1 MASSGFTWESDKPSA
16 PAGNKGGFNWTD
28 EDKSLTTNQKLA
40 KQAQPTEFERERAN
54 ESATPWTDI
63 AKGVGEGALGTTA
76 LVGKGISKIPYI
88 GSKVIPSAGLNA
100 EQQLATART
109 PGEKLGSSIE
119 SVAETA
125 LPIGEVG
132 EAIKGSKYVRPAAR
146 FVAENVLP
154 EIKSIPYIGRGI
166 EAAEKAPSFAKAA
179 IRGGTTGALLGGVEQ
194 GIRTRSPEE
203 AIKGALYG
211 GAGGALMGM
220 GAHGINRLAA
230 PGITSAEPFRLTP
243 EIPTSEPAV
252 QTPLHFPKA
261 TPSTVSSE
269 PFNLTSPVAE
279 REPAVQMPMNI
290 PAAEKPP
297 TLNDLGRQIEQTSG
311 WKPIQSN
318 VTLREQIPP
327 RTAVIPRAP
336 LGSRVAVP
344 VGEEFGPLTKKM
356 GEIPRAVTEEPM
368 RQMGAPPMR
377 PGVSLREQP
386 KTAEAPIR
394 SEQARLEEKYSDKAI
409 RQMVH
414 ANGEEMVDAIGNDA
428 DTMKA
433 VHNLTNPDVRQA
445 MINSGEDMGQM
456 GINNRKLEG
465 GGSMSRQAA
474 FKKMLSKGLTPQ
486 QIVEF
491 ARKPIEAR

>member
-1 MASSGFTWESDKPSA
+1 MAGADL
-16 PAGNKGGFNWTD
+16 
-28 EDKSLTTNQKLA
+28 EDLA
-40 KQAQPTEFERERAN
+40 KYEAKPATTDDLAKYETRTDSSKGFFAQGN
-54 ESATPWTDI
+54 ESAKDPFAFSKEYAASHPAQPQSTWQKIKSYAGAATRPW
-63 AKGVGEGALGTTA
+63 EGAMA
-76 LVGKGISKIPYI
+76 PR
-88 GSKVIPSAGLNA
+88 NA
-100 EQQLATART
+100 EEALSGFEMLG
-109 PGEKLGSSIE
+109 GE
-119 SVAETA
+119 
-125 LPIGEVG
+125 IG
-132 EAIKGSKYVRPAAR
+132 
-146 FVAENVLP
+146 
-154 EIKSIPYIGRGI
+154 
-166 EAAEKAPSFAKAA
+166 
-179 IRGGTTGALLGGVEQ
+179 GALLGPAGKSAASSGVKSAITAAEPKQ
-194 GIRTRSPEE
+194 IPAVETAKVPSIVRKPGEILPERVGTPSTARIPAIAQRSGESILPGGGVIKRPPLALLPEST
-203 AIKGALYG
+203 AKPQIPMA
-211 GAGGALMGM
+211 
-220 GAHGINRLAA
+220 N
-230 PGITSAEPFRLTP
+230 AEPFQLTLP
-243 EIPTSEPAV
+243 PAVSEPPV
-252 QTPLHFPKA
+252 QLGLNLQAPPKA
-261 TPSTVSSE
+261 SIKTLGDLIEKQAGTPS
-269 PFNLTSPVAE
+269 L
-279 REPAVQMPMNI
+279 
-290 PAAEKPP
+290 
-297 TLNDLGRQIEQTSG
+297 
-311 WKPIQSN
+311 QSN
-318 VTLREQIPP
+318 VPLREQIPP

-344 VGEEFGPLTKKM
+344 VGEQFGPMTKRM

-474 FKKMLSKGLTPQ
+474 FKKLLSKGLTPQ
-486 QIVEF
+486 QIVEL